1 MATHHSPNLVT
12 GIISHI
18 PLISSE
24 QCTISCT
31 DTATWC
37 ARAASVCLASW
48 EGFWTTWKM
57 AAKQGGKITE
67 SEAPHFYNN
76 PSPHINSFNKLHV
89 LNILLLTLCI
99 LCANFFYI
107 VLTVHIVLGPC
118 TLCWHH
124 TLCWFFTLANCAH
137 CAESVHTVLCTLTVL
152 TCSSRS
158 L

>member
-18 PLISSE
+18 PLMSSE

-67 SEAPHFYNN
+67 SQAPHFYNN
-76 PSPHINSFNKLHV
+76 PSPHINSFNNNNPSPHINSFNKLGV
-89 LNILLLTLCI
+89 LNILLLTLC
-99 LCANFFYI
+99 
-107 VLTVHIVLGPC
+107 
-118 TLCWHH
+118 TLC
-124 TLCWFFTLANCAH
+124 ANCAH
-137 CAESVHTVLCTLTVL
+137 CADFLHCANCPHCAGSVHIVLCTLTVL